1 MCWINGDK
9 LVCMDS
15 RPLKRIDILRHE
27 LKALRFILDH
37 YHSRT
42 LNRVS
47 LPPREDFQSE
57 QGRELYSAIVDAPD
71 QASAEERIHALELD
85 QVDIESFLRL
95 SGEHYHTY
103 PALVRE
109 RADAIRRGQ
118 LKVEAA

>member
-1 MCWINGDK
+1 MCRINGDK
-9 LVCMDS
+9 LDGMDP

-37 YHSRT
+37 YHSGT
-42 LNRVS
+42 LSPASV
-47 LPPREDFQSE
+47 PPREDFQSE
-57 QGRELYSAIVDAPD
+57 QGREIYSMIVDAAD
-71 QASAEERIHALELD
+71 RAAAEQGIRTLDLED
-85 QVDIESFLRL
+85 VDVESFLRL
-95 SGEHYHTY
+95 GGEHYHTY

>member
-1 MCWINGDK
+1 
-9 LVCMDS
+9 MDS
-15 RPLKRIDILRHE
+15 RPLKQIDLLRHE

-42 LNRVS
+42 FSIVS
-47 LPPREDFQSE
+47 LPPLEDFQSE
-57 QGRELYSAIVDAPD
+57 QGREIYAAIVGAADRP
-71 QASAEERIHALELD
+71 SAEQRIGVLELD
-85 QVDIESFLRL
+85 EVDTESFLRL

-118 LKVEAA
+118 LKVEG

>member
-1 MCWINGDK
+1 ME
-9 LVCMDS
+9 S

-37 YHSRT
+37 YHSGT
-42 LNRVS
+42 LDPAS

-57 QGRELYSAIVDAPD
+57 QGRQIYSVIVDARD
-71 QASAEERIHALELD
+71 QAAAEERIRALELD
-85 QVDIESFLRL
+85 EVDIESFLRL
-95 SGEHYHTY
+95 GGEHYHTY